1 MDLKA
6 LFLNTDPLAMIALG
20 GLVSVLVVT
29 VALAAFVLAKLP
41 KRGERSS

>member
-6 LFLNTDPLAMIALG
+6 LVLDTDPLALIALA

-29 VALAAFVLAKLP
+29 VALAAFVLMKLP
-41 KRGERSS
+41 KRSAR